1 MTQMTL
7 FTKQKQ
13 THSFRKQSY
22 GYQRGNME
30 GRNKSEGWDWH
41 IHSTVENHQDLLY
54 NTQNSVQTLFLS
66 GKRTW
71 KLEFSKEFENSVI
84 HVCV

>member
-1 MTQMTL
+1 MTL

-30 GRNKSEGWDWH
+30 GRDKLEVWDGH
-41 IHSTVENHQDLLY
+41 IRTTVDNHQDLLY
-54 NTQNSVQTLFLS
+54 NTENSVQ
-66 GKRTW
+66 
-71 KLEFSKEFENSVI
+71 
-84 HVCV
+84 

>member
-1 MTQMTL
+1 MLICESKKKKIWMTL

-30 GRNKSEGWDWH
+30 GRD
-41 IHSTVENHQDLLY
+41 
-54 NTQNSVQTLFLS
+54 
-66 GKRTW
+66 
-71 KLEFSKEFENSVI
+71 KLEVWD
-84 HVCV
+84 

>member
-1 MTQMTL
+1 MTL

-30 GRNKSEGWDWH
+30 VRDKLEVWDGH
-41 IHSTVENHQDLLY
+41 IRTTVDNHQDLLY
-54 NTQNSVQTLFLS
+54 NTENSVQ
-66 GKRTW
+66 
-71 KLEFSKEFENSVI
+71 
-84 HVCV
+84 